1 MFRSFVSPATHRNLL
16 RLFSGSK
23 LSEAQYI
30 QLWNKCNSRILD
42 LLATKPVVD
51 DIESGAEVI
60 KAVCDD
66 QHTFVINSH
75 LASLQIW

>member
-1 MFRSFVSPATHRNLL
+1 MFKLLKRPVIHRRLI
-16 RLFSGSK
+16 RLFSESK

-30 QLWNKCNSRILD
+30 KLWNNCNSKILD
-42 LLATKPVVD
+42 LLASKQVVD

-60 KAVCDD
+60 KAICDAH
-66 QHTFVINSH
+66 HTFVINSH